1 MRLKVKFSIFDE
13 RIIMNTK
20 VRVDVASNL
29 INVLQKLSYADKY
42 EIYKFLK
49 KQLFKDK
56 MENLWASVQ
65 SNDLSMEDITEL
77 VEEVRQER
85 YIGGKQ
91 NI

>member
-1 MRLKVKFSIFDE
+1 
-13 RIIMNTK
+13 MNTK

-29 INVLQKLSYADKY
+29 ISVLQKLSYADKY

-91 NI
+91 NII

>member
-1 MRLKVKFSIFDE
+1 MK
-13 RIIMNTK
+13 TK
-20 VRVDVASNL
+20 VCVDASSNL
-29 INVLQKLSYADKY
+29 TDVLQKLSNADKY

-65 SNDLSMEDITEL
+65 PNDLSMEDITEL

-85 YIGGKQ
+85 Y
-91 NI
+91 

>member
-1 MRLKVKFSIFDE
+1 
-13 RIIMNTK
+13 MNTK
-20 VRVDVASNL
+20 VRVDTAGNL
-29 INVLQKLSYADKY
+29 IDVLQKLSYADKY

-65 SNDLSMEDITEL
+65 PNDLSIEDITEL

-85 YIGGKQ
+85 YISGKQ